1 LIKSVNNCTL
11 DANLKKRRSYAMSQ
25 ELFAAAQSGD
35 AAKVK
40 TLLDSGVAHSA
51 TDEAGETALMHA
63 AHGGHVA
70 AVQVLIAAGA
80 DVNARSPQGWTA
92 VAKAAY
98 NGETER
104 GYVEVIEVLHEAGA
118 SLDEHI
124 FFGITPLMLAAGGGD
139 APVVEW
145 LINAGADVLA
155 TNEGGRTARLMAN
168 DKFYVD
174 VINLLTEA
182 ERQLGVSEDGSCSS
196 TKSVVKPQV
205 VNLMKPTSH

>member
-1 LIKSVNNCTL
+1 
-11 DANLKKRRSYAMSQ
+11 MSQ

-63 AHGGHVA
+63 AHGGHIT

-80 DVNARSPQGWTA
+80 DVNATSPQGWTA

-104 GYVEVIEVLHEAGA
+104 GYVEVIEVLADAGA
-118 SLDEHI
+118 SLDERI

-182 ERQLGVSEDGSCSS
+182 ERQLGVQEDGSCSS

-205 VNLMKPTSH
+205 VNLLKPTTH

>member
-1 LIKSVNNCTL
+1 ML
-11 DANLKKRRSYAMSQ
+11 Q
-25 ELFAAAQSGD
+25 ELFVAASSGDVARIEALLAAGADHAAA
-35 AAKVK
+35 
-40 TLLDSGVAHSA
+40 
-51 TDEAGETALMHA
+51 DEAGETALMHA
-63 AHGGHVA
+63 AHNGHVA
-70 AVQVLIAAGA
+70 AVAALIAAGA
-80 DVNARSPQGWTA
+80 DVNAKSPQGWTA
-92 VAKAAY
+92 LAKAAY
-98 NGETER
+98 NGDTER
-104 GYVEVIEVLHEAGA
+104 GYVEVLEVLHEAGA
-118 SLDEHI
+118 SLDERI

-139 APVVEW
+139 AAVVEW

-205 VNLMKPTSH
+205 VNLMKPTTH

>member
-1 LIKSVNNCTL
+1 
-11 DANLKKRRSYAMSQ
+11 MSQ
-25 ELFAAAQSGD
+25 ELFAAARSGD
-35 AAKVK
+35 LTQIK
-40 TLLDSGVAHSA
+40 TLLEAGADHAAV
-51 TDEAGETALMHA
+51 DEAGETALMHA

-70 AVQVLIAAGA
+70 AVQLLIAAGA
-80 DVNARSPQGWTA
+80 DVNAKSPQGWTA
-92 VAKAAY
+92 LAKAAY

-118 SLDEHI
+118 ALDERI

-145 LINAGADVLA
+145 LINTGADVLA
-155 TNEGGRTARLMAN
+155 ANDGGRTARMMAN

-174 VINLLTEA
+174 VINLLNEA

-205 VNLMKPTSH
+205 VNLMKPTTH

>member
-1 LIKSVNNCTL
+1 ML
-11 DANLKKRRSYAMSQ
+11 Q
-25 ELFAAAQSGD
+25 ELFVAASSGDVARIEALLATGADHAAA
-35 AAKVK
+35 
-40 TLLDSGVAHSA
+40 
-51 TDEAGETALMHA
+51 DEAGETALMHA
-63 AHGGHVA
+63 AHNGHVA
-70 AVQVLIAAGA
+70 AVAALIAAGA
-80 DVNARSPQGWTA
+80 DVNAKSPQGWTA
-92 VAKAAY
+92 LAKAAY
-98 NGETER
+98 NGDTER
-104 GYVEVIEVLHEAGA
+104 GYVEVLEVLHEAGA
-118 SLDEHI
+118 SLDERI

-139 APVVEW
+139 AAVVEW

-205 VNLMKPTSH
+205 VNLMKPTTH

>member
-1 LIKSVNNCTL
+1 
-11 DANLKKRRSYAMSQ
+11 MSQ

-40 TLLDSGVAHSA
+40 SLLDGGAPHDA
-51 TDEAGETALMHA
+51 TDEAGETPLMHA
-63 AHGGHVA
+63 AHGGHVT
-70 AVQVLIAAGA
+70 AVEVLIAAGA
-80 DVNARSPQGWTA
+80 DVNAKSPQGWTA
-92 VAKAAY
+92 LAKAAY
-98 NGETER
+98 NGDTER
-104 GYVEVIEVLHEAGA
+104 GYVEVIEVLHQAGA
-118 SLDEHI
+118 NLDERI

-139 APVVEW
+139 ASVVEW

-182 ERQLGVSEDGSCSS
+182 ERQLGVQEDGSCSS
-196 TKSVVKPQV
+196 TRSVVKPQV
-205 VNLMKPTSH
+205 VNLMKPTTH